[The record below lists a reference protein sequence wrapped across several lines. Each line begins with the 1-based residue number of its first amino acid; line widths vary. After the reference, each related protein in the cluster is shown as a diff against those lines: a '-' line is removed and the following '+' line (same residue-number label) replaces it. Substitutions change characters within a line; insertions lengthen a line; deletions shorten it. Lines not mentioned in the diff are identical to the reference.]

1 MLQFGYI
8 YFEAL
13 SLISFRTALL
23 LVSLILYANVFF
35 MEVSMA
41 NEKIPLMYKG
51 HPLRR
56 KDNLI
61 YYGDMADSHI
71 ILLQIMDSKP
81 VGDLNVATKV
91 SIQLQ
96 LTSPDLK
103 GRDRVVKRS
112 EKDSLYAAIDIA
124 SVWLERALA
133 AR

>member
-1 MLQFGYI
+1 
-8 YFEAL
+8 
-13 SLISFRTALL
+13 
-23 LVSLILYANVFF
+23 
-35 MEVSMA
+35 MA

-61 YYGDMADSHI
+61 YYGDMADS
-71 ILLQIMDSKP
+71 QIMDTKP
-81 VGDLNVATKV
+81 VGDMNVATKV

-96 LTSPDLK
+96 LTAPDLK